1 MAALIE
7 LCIFSQILTGVSHLK
22 ERKEKNCL
30 NCNAEV
36 LGRYCHICGQE
47 NVEVEESFWSLATHL
62 VYDIMHFDSKF
73 FATLKFL
80 LLRPGFLSKEYLHG
94 RRASYLHPIRM
105 YVFTSA
111 IFFIIFF
118 TFVAKHND
126 LETEIYNN
134 TTDSTGSGKIEIN
147 KQISV
152 LRDSL
157 KKVNDPTERR
167 EIEKEIQGLNTVL
180 SYIPASEKEDSIE
193 HHNKK
198 GDDVISVGKKLQKSK
213 KEYDSLQQKLPES
226 ERDNWLVRLLTYR
239 AIYINQKYK
248 GDSERF
254 REDFI
259 EKFKHSIPQMMFVSL
274 PLIALLLQL
283 LYIRRRKQFFYVDHL
298 ILLIHVFIAVFISL
312 LVYYGLSAL
321 YDITHFRLFS
331 WITTLISIYIFLYCF
346 VAMYNF
352 YKQGIFKT
360 FVKYFILLFV
370 GGILTGILLAI
381 LVITSLFQV

>member
-7 LCIFSQILTGVSHLK
+7 LCIFSQILTGVSHLN

-62 VYDIMHFDSKF
+62 IYDIMHFESKF
-73 FATLKFL
+73 FDTLKFL
-80 LLRPGFLSKEYLHG
+80 LLRPGFLSKEYLRG

-118 TFVAKHND
+118 TFVTKHND
-126 LETEIYNN
+126 LETEINN
-134 TTDSTGSGKIEIN
+134 QATGSTDGGKIEIN
-147 KQISV
+147 KQIRA
-152 LRDSL
+152 LQDSL
-157 KKVNDPTERR
+157 KKVKDTIERR
-167 EIEKEIQGLNTVL
+167 QIEKEIQGLNATL
-180 SYIPASEKEDSIE
+180 SYMRALEDEDSVE
-193 HHNKK
+193 HINKK
-198 GDDVISVGKKLQKSK
+198 NDNVIPFAKNIPKSK
-213 KEYDSLQQKLPES
+213 KEYDSLQQKLPGS
-226 ERDNWLVRLLTYR
+226 ERDNWLERFLTYR
-239 AIYINQKYK
+239 TIYINQKYK
-248 GDSERF
+248 GDEERF
-254 REDFI
+254 KEDFI

-274 PLIALLLQL
+274 PLIALILQL

-298 ILLIHVFIAVFISL
+298 ILLIHVYTAIFISL

-321 YDITHFRLFS
+321 YESTHFRLFN
-331 WITTLISIYIFLYCF
+331 WITTFIGIYIFLYCLL
-346 VAMYNF
+346 AMYNF

-370 GGILTGILLAI
+370 GSILTGILLII
-381 LVITSLFQV
+381 LLITSFFQV

>member
-1 MAALIE
+1 
-7 LCIFSQILTGVSHLK
+7 VSHLK

-47 NVEVEESFWSLATHL
+47 NVEVEENFWSLATHL

-73 FATLKFL
+73 FGTLKFL
-80 LLRPGFLSKEYLHG
+80 LMKPGFLSIEYLHG
-94 RRASYLHPIRM
+94 RRTSYLHPIRM

-111 IFFIIFF
+111 IFFVIFF
-118 TFVAKHND
+118 TFVSKHND
-126 LETEIYNN
+126 LGTEINN
-134 TTDSTGSGKIEIN
+134 EAAGSSDSGRIEIK
-147 KQISV
+147 KQISE
-152 LRDSL
+152 LEDSL
-157 KKVNDPTERR
+157 KKANDPIERR
-167 EIEKEIQGLNTVL
+167 TIENEIHALNSVL
-180 SYIPASEKEDSIE
+180 SYMPASKDSVKHNDEK
-193 HHNKK
+193 NNN
-198 GDDVISVGKKLQKSK
+198 VISFGKKVPKSK

-226 ERDNWLVRLLTYR
+226 ERDNWIEKLLTYR

-248 GDSERF
+248 GDEERF
-254 REDFI
+254 KEDFF

-274 PLIALLLQL
+274 PLIALVLQL

-298 ILLIHVFIAVFISL
+298 ILLIHVYIAVFISL
-312 LVYYGLSAL
+312 LIYYGFSAL
-321 YDITHFRLFS
+321 YNISQFRLFS

-346 VAMYNF
+346 LAMYNF

-370 GGILTGILLAI
+370 GSILTGILLGI
-381 LVITSLFQV
+381 LGITSFFQV